1 MFGKYK
7 MLIQGLILSAVLKT
21 VDEKKVSTLPKF
33 FALILSHFVHLLL
46 RHLLNEFFK
55 KYVFSRIIKSKA
67 LDAVLI
73 PYQTNDNKLVIR
85 YNELM
90 DNFCQ
95 NHRSLIKK
103 PTRKN
108 IHQLRV
114 TIKKIRAVLRLIERT
129 SKGSFNKTQH
139 FAMFAALFQSAGKV
153 REAQV
158 NGKLIKKYTDAEGLS
173 YMNYLVDRETR
184 AMEQLSEEANAL
196 NTFKLEILNKE
207 LLKYARKVSDEDIRQ
222 EATKYIN
229 HNLKKVIQYN
239 NDLQKLHTVRKI
251 VRTISVV
258 LKYLEYDSSG
268 AYNEANLYY
277 VVQKLNDIIG
287 EWHDGQV
294 LVDSIRTFLRQN
306 DTNDYEVYSEII
318 QKIEDDRRRK
328 EEAIN
333 LFMDAANLKQSL
345 VNT

>member
-21 VDEKKVSTLPKF
+21 MGEKKVSTLPKF

-46 RHLLNEFFK
+46 RHILNEFFK
-55 KYVFSRIIKSKA
+55 NYVFSRIIKSKA
-67 LDAVLI
+67 LDKVFI
-73 PYQTNDNKLVIR
+73 PYQTKDNTLVIR
-85 YNELM
+85 YDELM

-114 TIKKIRAVLRLIERT
+114 AIKKIRAVLRLIERT
-129 SKGSFNKTQH
+129 SKGSFNKTEH
-139 FAMFAALFQSAGKV
+139 FEMFSALFQSAGKV

-173 YMNYLVDRETR
+173 YMNYLEDIESR
-184 AMEQLSEEANAL
+184 AAEQLSEEARAL
-196 NTFKLEILNKE
+196 NTLKLEVLNKE
-207 LLKYARKVSDEDIRQ
+207 LLKKARKVSDEDIRQ
-222 EATKYIN
+222 EATKYIS
-229 HNLKKVIQYN
+229 HNLKKVIQYSD
-239 NDLQKLHTVRKI
+239 DLQKLHTVRKI

-258 LKYLEYDSSG
+258 LKYLSYDPSG
-268 AYNEANLYY
+268 TYNEANLYY
-277 VVQKLNDIIG
+277 VVDKLNDMIG

-294 LVDSIRTFLRQN
+294 LVDSIRSFMRQH
-306 DTNDYEVYSEII
+306 DTNDCEIYSEII
-318 QKIEDDRRRK
+318 QKVEDDRRRK

-333 LFMDAANLKQSL
+333 LFMDANLKQSL
-345 VNT
+345 ITT